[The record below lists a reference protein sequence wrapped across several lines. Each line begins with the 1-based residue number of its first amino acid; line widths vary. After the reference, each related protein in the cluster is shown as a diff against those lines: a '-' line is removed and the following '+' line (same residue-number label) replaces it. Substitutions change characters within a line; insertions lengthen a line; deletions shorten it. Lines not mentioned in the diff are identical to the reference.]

1 MPRCGYLSSQQ
12 WCGSLFAGER
22 FATGEACFFVSVR
35 VLFKRNSRL
44 LRISNGD
51 RGTVEGCTAAGMTI
65 RLDSGERVTIHESSV
80 ELVLPQLGYAATTHS
95 SQGAT
100 VDRCFVLAGGS
111 MQDREATY
119 VQASRARLATRLYT
133 DEVSAGDEMS
143 ELCRAMERSR
153 AKSLALDLSDGGL
166 RTGLEVA

>member
-1 MPRCGYLSSQQ
+1 
-12 WCGSLFAGER
+12 
-22 FATGEACFFVSVR
+22 
-35 VLFKRNSRL
+35 
-44 LRISNGD
+44 
-51 RGTVEGCTAAGMTI
+51 
-65 RLDSGERVTIHESSV
+65 
-80 ELVLPQLGYAATTHS
+80 
-95 SQGAT
+95 
-100 VDRCFVLAGGS
+100 